1 MDHKIEEE
9 CFIYPETKIKV
20 KKNAECIWRDGMK
33 EESSL
38 DQTGIFD
45 AYSSSPMYLE
55 TEQRGD
61 RCS

>member
-1 MDHKIEEE
+1 MLYISRNKN
-9 CFIYPETKIKV
+9 KS
-20 KKNAECIWRDGMK
+20 KKKAECIWRDGKK

-45 AYSSSPMYLE
+45 AYASSPMYLE
-55 TEQRGD
+55 TEQVGD